1 MTRNFQINGLLRGMV
16 LAISGTLIMAALP
29 VFVESNEAGDLAKH
43 IEAQAAQAGGR
54 SEILLPDDRLVVG
67 MVEEVKDNEVKV
79 NTGELM
85 PRFLPLNEA
94 RQDKVRPLVKG
105 DLVEIWVNNQD
116 LVVDYHPL
124 DTLGWHRIIRGTLV
138 QPLVVDQEWAV
149 IKPVKGKEEAY
160 AVRPLAR
167 SKVAA
172 LPVGSPALFL
182 LDRAQKIVDAAFGN
196 QEVLDRAARGWHG
209 SSPKGVDR
217 ASKGIILHP
226 LAGNKISIQKSDG
239 QQETYEVRS
248 FVKDKLTKLEDGT
261 QVILLIDNEQK
272 VTDVAIP

>member
-1 MTRNFQINGLLRGMV
+1 MTRRFQLNGILRGV
-16 LAISGTLIMAALP
+16 ALAILGTLMAALP
-29 VFVESNEAGDLAKH
+29 VFVQPNHAGDVEPH
-43 IEAQAAQAGGR
+43 IGAQAAQAGSR

-67 MVEEVKDNEVKV
+67 MVEEVKDHEVKV

-94 RQDKVRPLVKG
+94 RQNKVRSLVKG

-167 SKVAA
+167 NKVAA

-182 LDRAQKIVDAAFGN
+182 LDRAQKIVDATFGN
-196 QEVLDRAARGWHG
+196 QEALDRAAQGWHG
-209 SSPKGVDR
+209 SPPKGVDR

-226 LAGNKISIQKSDG
+226 LTSNQIRIQKPDG
-239 QQETYEVRS
+239 RQEIYEVRS
-248 FVKDKLTKLEDGT
+248 FVKDKLGKLENGT
-261 QVILLIDNEQK
+261 QVILLIDTEQK

>member
-1 MTRNFQINGLLRGMV
+1 MRRFQLNCFFRSAV
-16 LAISGTLIMAALP
+16 LTIFGTVVMAALP
-29 VFVESNEAGDLAKH
+29 VFVQSNQAADLAQH
-43 IEAQAAQAGGR
+43 MASQAATAGST
-54 SEILLPDDRLVVG
+54 SEIVLPEDRLVVG
-67 MVEEVKDNEVKV
+67 MVEQVKDNEIRV

-105 DLVEIWVNNQD
+105 DLIEIWVNSQD

-172 LPVGSPALFL
+172 LPVGAQALFL
-182 LDRAQKIVDAAFGN
+182 LDKVQKIVDATFGD
-196 QEVLDRAARGWHG
+196 QEALDRATQGWHG
-209 SSPKGVDR
+209 SPPKGVDR

-226 LAGNKISIQKSDG
+226 LTGNRIRIQKPDG
-239 QQETYEVRS
+239 RQETYEVRA
-248 FVKDKLTKLEDGT
+248 FMKDKLARLENGT
-261 QVILLIDNEQK
+261 QVILMIDNEKK
-272 VTDVAIP
+272 VTDLAVP

>member
-1 MTRNFQINGLLRGMV
+1 MTGQFQLNGFFRRV
-16 LAISGTLIMAALP
+16 VIFGTVMMAALP
-29 VFVESNEAGDLAKH
+29 VFIQSTQAGDLVQY
-43 IEAQAAQAGGR
+43 IGAQAATVGNT
-54 SEILLPDDRLVVG
+54 SEIVLPEDRLVVG

-105 DLVEIWVNNQD
+105 DLIEIWVNSQD

-172 LPVGSPALFL
+172 LPVGSQALFL
-182 LDRAQKIVDAAFGN
+182 LDKAQKIVDATFGD
-196 QEVLDRAARGWHG
+196 QEALDRATQGWHG
-209 SSPKGVDR
+209 SPPKGVDR

-226 LAGNKISIQKSDG
+226 LTGNRIKIQKPDG
-239 QQETYEVRS
+239 RQETYEVRA
-248 FVKDKLTKLEDGT
+248 FMKDKLARLENGT
-261 QVILLIDNEQK
+261 QVILMIDNEKK
-272 VTDVAIP
+272 VTDVAVP